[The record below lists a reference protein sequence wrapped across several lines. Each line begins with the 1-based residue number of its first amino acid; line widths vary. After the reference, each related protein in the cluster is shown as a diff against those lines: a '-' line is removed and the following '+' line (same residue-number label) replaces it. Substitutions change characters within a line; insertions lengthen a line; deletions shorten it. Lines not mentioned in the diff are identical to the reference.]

1 MEKINTKF
9 LGQKI
14 DYYEELPSTH
24 KLAKSLPDEKIVDGM
39 VILTDYQTE
48 GVRNTPKKMVSREA
62 VKI

>member
-1 MEKINTKF
+1 MQKINTKF

-39 VILTDYQTE
+39 VILTDYQTA
-48 GVRNTPKKMVSREA
+48 GIRNTSKEMASRKA